1 MAGTDSTRDPVL
13 GGPAIILVKPQM
25 GENIG
30 AVARAMLNFGLT
42 ELRIVAPRDGWPNDK
57 AYAMAS
63 RADQVLDAARLFD
76 TTEAAIADLTR
87 VYATTARRRDM
98 VKPVM
103 TPHAAAADMRTTLSA
118 GGRAGVLFGGERAG
132 LDNDDVALAAAIVE
146 APTNPAF
153 SSLNLAQ
160 AVLLIAYEWFQTG
173 DDRPPVMLDAGRTAE
188 AVSAADLLIFF
199 ERLERELDAGGFL
212 KPPEKRPTMIRN
224 IRNMFQRAGL
234 TDQEVRTLQ
243 GIVSALIRR
252 RAD

>member
-1 MAGTDSTRDPVL
+1 MAGTDSTREPVL
-13 GGPAIILVKPQM
+13 GGPAVILVRPQM

-63 RADQVLDAARLFD
+63 RADQVLDAAQLFD

-103 TPHAAAADMRTTLSA
+103 TPHAAAGDMRATLAA

-132 LDNDDVALAAAIVE
+132 LDNDDVALAAVIVE

-160 AVLLIAYEWFQTG
+160 AVLLVAYEWFQAG
-173 DDRPPVMLDAGRTAE
+173 DNRPPVTFDAGRTAE
-188 AVSAADLLIFF
+188 AVSAADLLVFF

-243 GIVSALIRR
+243 GIVSSLIRPR
-252 RAD
+252 HD